1 MKRMKKMTSVL
12 MAGAL
17 TAGSLTGFQCTEVF
31 TDDDPYE
38 VVVSYITL
46 GSDPQ
51 DLGMVEE
58 ALSEYTKEKINCTVK
73 FKTVPIS
80 NRTSQYNLWA
90 SSGEKIDLFVLY
102 NQDIS
107 SYVNEGKILEVRLP
121 QSHWL

>member
-1 MKRMKKMTSVL
+1 MKRMRKMMSAIL
-12 MAGAL
+12 AGAL
-17 TAGSLTGFQCTEVF
+17 TVGSLTGFQCTEVF
-31 TDDDPYE
+31 ADDDPYE
-38 VVVSYITL
+38 VVVSYVTL

-51 DLGMVEE
+51 DLSKVEE

-102 NQDIS
+102 HQDLS
-107 SYVNEGKILEVRLP
+107 SYASEGKFLN
-121 QSHWL
+121 